1 MPGPFS
7 GMAVQSVGCSTGAPG
22 CPLKGHT
29 LNSVNFRGWSSYNS
43 ILSVTNNADQT
54 EKTKPHSLTN
64 QRLNDIKEKVFS
76 PEADQNKK
84 IKIKIEHVKGQ
95 CQHISCLY
103 DI

>member
-1 MPGPFS
+1 M
-7 GMAVQSVGCSTGAPG
+7 
-22 CPLKGHT
+22 
-29 LNSVNFRGWSSYNS
+29 NSVNFRGWSSYNS

-84 IKIKIEHVKGQ
+84 IKIKIEHVK
-95 CQHISCLY
+95 
-103 DI
+103 